1 MQKNAHA
8 IGPTATKK
16 NDKNSDEGSYRL
28 VIDCPDQVGLVAA
41 VSQFLAS
48 VNASILEASHHTDV
62 KLSRFFMRHEIDAN
76 SLKLGHEEFTLAF
89 SELAQKYDMRWTLNS
104 SQKKPKVA
112 LLVSKEEHCLNDVLH
127 RWHTGELN
135 CDIPCIIANHKSMKK
150 YADWYE
156 IPFHFIDFSDK
167 TKAFEEI
174 EKILHDYNVDLTVL
188 ARFMQIIP
196 DGLCQRLQGKIINI
210 HHSFLPSFVGAKPYQ
225 QAYDRGVKLIGA
237 TCHYVTSILDEGPI
251 IEQEVMRISHSDS
264 SVDMVRKG
272 KRCEISALANG
283 LRYHIEDRVII
294 CQHKT
299 IVFN

>member
-1 MQKNAHA
+1 LRSTY
-8 IGPTATKK
+8 I
-16 NDKNSDEGSYRL
+16 L

-48 VNASILEASHHTDV
+48 VNASILEASHHTDLM
-62 KLSRFFMRHEIDAN
+62 LSRFFMRHQIDAD
-76 SLKLGHEEFTLAF
+76 SLKLDHSAF
-89 SELAQKYDMRWTLNS
+89 KQAFGELAQKYDMRWTLS
-104 SQKKPKVA
+104 SSDKKTKLA

-135 CDIPCIIANHKSMKK
+135 CDIPCIIANHDSMRK
-150 YADWYE
+150 YADWYK
-156 IPFHFIDFSDK
+156 IPFHLIDFSNK
-167 TKAFEEI
+167 VEAFAEI
-174 EKILHDYNVDLTVL
+174 EKLIHAYKVDLTVL

-196 DGLCQRLQGKIINI
+196 DHLCQSLAGKIINI

-237 TCHYVTSILDEGPI
+237 TCHYVTSVLDEGPI

-264 SVDMVRKG
+264 SKDMVRKG
-272 KRCEISALANG
+272 KRCEINALANG
-283 LRYHIEDRVII
+283 LRYHVEDRVII
-294 CQHKT
+294 CQSKT